1 MAKKKAAAKPAVTR
15 GPDGRAVSAKPPVQP
30 PGPTS
35 GFPTF
40 VGKTKDKNF
49 VASRPTKKRK
59 TTRSGKKLTAEGT
72 VAVPTVTRDETGKLR
87 GTSKEER
94 AAAVTTELPDAPVVR
109 EETPV
114 SGNIGRVSTRATG
127 VSKAGSVPALKALVA
142 TARGHLQ
149 NMQDTHGTPDFHGH
163 HSAFNEVHATIM
175 AGDHQLGTMLGIA
188 RHAVVNPTPESANH
202 LTLAHTMID
211 ERLRGAE
218 TVESGR
224 ASDNARNS
232 ANRKAR
238 IEAYKVDRNE

>member
-1 MAKKKAAAKPAVTR
+1 MAAKKAVSKPAVTR
-15 GPDGRAVSAKPPVQP
+15 GPDGRAVSAKPAAPT
-30 PGPTS
+30 PGPTE
-35 GFPTF
+35 GVPTF
-40 VGKTKDKNF
+40 VGKTKDKNY
-49 VASRPTKKRK
+49 VGSKPTKKRK
-59 TTRSGKKLTAEGT
+59 VTRSGKKVTAEGT
-72 VAVPTVTRDETGKLR
+72 VAVPTVKRENGTLR
-87 GTSKEER
+87 GTTPEER
-94 AAAVTTELPDAPVVR
+94 LAARTTVLPDAPVVR
-109 EETPV
+109 DTP
-114 SGNIGRVSTRATG
+114 SKAGNIGRVTTRATG
-127 VSKAGSVPALKALVA
+127 VANAGSVPALRDLVK

-149 NMQDTHGTPDFHGH
+149 SMQDTHGTPDFHAH
-163 HSAFNEVHATIM
+163 HTSFNEVHATIM

-238 IEAYKVDRNE
+238 IEAYKLERDGS